1 MREDIC
7 YRYTFCPMCPLSVHI
22 CVQQITHLVDSAQFP
37 PLMQNREEDW
47 PRSGPAQLRKARLT
61 HPTWESAPTQLEA
74 VTWDW
79 PRGSDQLPSD
89 HPVEAIVEAIGEAIA
104 HWPAS
109 GLRLLARDVGYL
121 IWGVS
126 VFTQS
131 GFHLI
136 QSRRKVK
143 LDKTSQIIFSNL
155 NFSEFFLLQIHDK
168 FHDQNFTPLKEKVRT
183 GFLSECQNFEPPKK
197 FVLNLVQRED
207 IKFKVGLKRT

>member
-74 VTWDW
+74 VTWETGHEAVTSW
-79 PRGSDQLPSD
+79 QVTTLWKPLWKPLGKPLPTDQPL
-89 HPVEAIVEAIGEAIA
+89 
-104 HWPAS
+104 AS
-109 GLRLLARDVGYL
+109 GYWLLARDVGYL

-126 VFTQS
+126 VFDQS

-136 QSRRKVK
+136 RSGRQVT
-143 LDKTSQIIFSNL
+143 LDKTSQIVFSNL
-155 NFSEFFLLQIHDK
+155 IFFLFK
-168 FHDQNFTPLKEKVRT
+168 YMTNFTTKILHPLK
-183 GFLSECQNFEPPKK
+183 KK
-197 FVLNLVQRED
+197 FVLV
-207 IKFKVGLKRT
+207 FY

>member
-7 YRYTFCPMCPLSVHI
+7 YTYTFCPMCPLSVHI

-79 PRGSDQLPSD
+79 PRGSDQLPRD
-89 HPVEAIVEAIGEAIA
+89 RPVEASLAR
-104 HWPAS
+104 WPVS
-109 GLRLLARDVGYL
+109 GLRLWLLARDVGYL

-126 VFTQS
+126 VFDQS

-136 QSRRKVK
+136 HSGRQVT
-143 LDKTSQIIFSNL
+143 LDKTSQIVFSNL
-155 NFSEFFLLQIHDK
+155 NFFLFK
-168 FHDQNFTPLKEKVRT
+168 YMTNFTTKILHPLK
-183 GFLSECQNFEPPKK
+183 KK
-197 FVLNLVQRED
+197 FVLV
-207 IKFKVGLKRT
+207 FY